1 MSALRVAVDEYLT
14 VRRALGFK
22 LDRAEKL
29 LGQFVAYCDAVGAHA
44 VRTEVAVAWAGS
56 PAGGSSWWYAQR
68 LGVVR
73 GFASWFQAYN
83 PNSEVPPA
91 GVFGPASCPRAVP
104 YPYTDAEVAALMDAT
119 SALRWPLERATYRSL
134 IGLLAV
140 TGMRVGEAIRL
151 DRADVSWDQGRLTVA
166 DSKFGKSR
174 LVPLHQSTL
183 DVLRSYSDERDRLC
197 PHPKTP
203 AFLLSS
209 AGTRLIY
216 CNVSSLFRKLAAIAG
231 LQARSQRC
239 RPRIHDLRHRF
250 AVTTLVDWYQ
260 AGADVE
266 ARLPVLSAFMG
277 HVDPKATYWYLSA
290 TPELLGSAASRL
302 ERHEQEQGS

>member
-1 MSALRVAVDEYLT
+1 M
-14 VRRALGFK
+14 
-22 LDRAEKL
+22 
-29 LGQFVAYCDAVGAHA
+29 
-44 VRTEVAVAWAGS
+44 
-56 PAGGSSWWYAQR
+56 
-68 LGVVR
+68 
-73 GFASWFQAYN
+73 
-83 PNSEVPPA
+83 
-91 GVFGPASCPRAVP
+91 
-104 YPYTDAEVAALMDAT
+104 
-119 SALRWPLERATYRSL
+119 
-134 IGLLAV
+134 
-140 TGMRVGEAIRL
+140 
-151 DRADVSWDQGRLTVA
+151 SWDQSRLTVA

-174 LVPLHQSTL
+174 LVVLHQSSL
-183 DVLRSYSDERDRLC
+183 DALRSYAQERDRLC
-197 PHPKTP
+197 PHPQAP

-216 CNVSSLFRKLAAIAG
+216 TNVSSLFRKLVAMAG
-231 LQARSQRC
+231 IRPRSQRC

-250 AVTTLVDWYQ
+250 AVATLIDWYQ